1 MEELEIK
8 KNELIKKLEKVENNI
23 ADLKEKINEAKKNEE
38 DYVDSEMQ
46 LYSCRATKKELEE
59 KINILNN
66 AQDILEGI
74 GL

>member
-8 KNELIKKLEKVENNI
+8 KNELIKKLEKVEINI

-38 DYVDSEMQ
+38 DYVDSEML
-46 LYSCRATKKELEE
+46 LYCWKETKKELEE

>member
-8 KNELIKKLEKVENNI
+8 KNELIKKLEKVESNI
-23 ADLKEKINEAKKNEE
+23 ADLKETINEAIK
-38 DYVDSEMQ
+38 
-46 LYSCRATKKELEE
+46 EE
-59 KINILNN
+59 KIKILNN

>member
-46 LYSCRATKKELEE
+46 LYSYRATKKELEE

>member
-8 KNELIKKLEKVENNI
+8 KNELIKKLEEVGNNI
-23 ADLKEKINEAKKNEE
+23 ADLKEKINEAIKKEE
-38 DYVDSEMQ
+38 DYVDNEMQ
-46 LYSCRATKKELEE
+46 LYCWKETKKELEE
-59 KINILNN
+59 KIKILNN

>member
-8 KNELIKKLEKVENNI
+8 KNELIKKLEKVESNI
-23 ADLKEKINEAKKNEE
+23 ADLKEKINEAIKEEKN
-38 DYVDSEMQ
+38 YVDSEMQ
-46 LYSCRATKKELEE
+46 LYSYRATKKELEE
-59 KINILNN
+59 KIKILNN

>member
-23 ADLKEKINEAKKNEE
+23 ADLKEKINEAIKKEE
-38 DYVDSEMQ
+38 DYVDNEMQ
-46 LYSCRATKKELEE
+46 LYCWKETKKELEE

>member
-23 ADLKEKINEAKKNEE
+23 ADLKETINEAIKEEKN
-38 DYVDSEMQ
+38 YVDSEMQ
-46 LYSCRATKKELEE
+46 LYSYRATKKELEE
-59 KINILNN
+59 KIKILNN

>member
-8 KNELIKKLEKVENNI
+8 KNELIKKLEKVENTI
-23 ADLKEKINEAKKNEE
+23 ADLKETINEAIKEEKN
-38 DYVDSEMQ
+38 YVDSEMQ
-46 LYSCRATKKELEE
+46 LYSYRATKKELEE

>member
-8 KNELIKKLEKVENNI
+8 KNELIKKLEKVENTI
-23 ADLKEKINEAKKNEE
+23 ADLKETINEAIKKEE
-38 DYVDSEMQ
+38 DYVDNEMQ
-46 LYSCRATKKELEE
+46 LYCWKETKKELEE

-66 AQDILEGI
+66 AQDVLEGI

>member
-38 DYVDSEMQ
+38 DYVDSEML
-46 LYSCRATKKELEE
+46 LYCWKETKKELEE

>member
-8 KNELIKKLEKVENNI
+8 KNELIKKLEKVESNI
-23 ADLKEKINEAKKNEE
+23 ADLKDKINEAIKKEE

-46 LYSCRATKKELEE
+46 LYCWKETKKEIEE
-59 KINILNN
+59 KINILNK

>member
-8 KNELIKKLEKVENNI
+8 KNELIKKLEKVENTI
-23 ADLKEKINEAKKNEE
+23 ADLKETINEAIKEEKN
-38 DYVDSEMQ
+38 YVDSEMQ
-46 LYSCRATKKELEE
+46 LYSCRTTKKELEE